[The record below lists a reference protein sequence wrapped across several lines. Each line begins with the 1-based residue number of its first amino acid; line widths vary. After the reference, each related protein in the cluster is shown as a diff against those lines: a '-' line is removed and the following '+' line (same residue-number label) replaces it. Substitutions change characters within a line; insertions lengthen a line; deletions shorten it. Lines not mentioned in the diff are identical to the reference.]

1 MTKLLEQ
8 VTINKWT
15 QDFIKEVEHYI
26 QTEIYKK
33 FKLAHINLD
42 WNPRRR
48 ASRGGYYSAGPGIN
62 IAMNRMVPDSPFGDD
77 DLIEILSF

>member
-42 WNPRRR
+42 
-48 ASRGGYYSAGPGIN
+48 YLHK
-62 IAMNRMVPDSPFGDD
+62 V
-77 DLIEILSF
+77 